1 MLSLFKTIDTL
12 EKTWLAKS
20 ARRSGFQNVN
30 YYVMLFFLL
39 GLLLRFSF
47 FTALFS

>member
-30 YYVMLFFLL
+30 YYVTLFFLL
-39 GLLLRFSF
+39 GLLRFSF